1 MKSKAH
7 FKGHPLHPILVSFP
21 IAFFIGVLV
30 FDVLGWYYR
39 RDDFH
44 STAMYLEIAGIAF
57 GLLAAVPGF
66 IDYLFIV
73 PPDSSAKKRATKHG
87 LINVSMV
94 IIFAAAL
101 LLRQKED
108 VSILS
113 VIALEFA
120 GVVLL
125 GISGWLGGTLV
136 YRNQIGVDIRYAHA
150 GKWKE
155 EFKHNEDGTMT
166 IETADDLKVNQM
178 KLLHIDG
185 NRVVVCKTEKGYVA
199 FQDRCTHRGGSLAG
213 GSLICG
219 TVQCPWHGSQFDV
232 FTGSVMAGPA
242 TKSISIYR
250 TKTFAGK
257 VVIAIHNQSL
267 PEEISEVAK

>member
-166 IETADDLKVNQM
+166 IETADDLKVNKM

-185 NRVVVCKTEKGYVA
+185 NRVLVCKT
-199 FQDRCTHRGGSLAG
+199 
-213 GSLICG
+213 
-219 TVQCPWHGSQFDV
+219 
-232 FTGSVMAGPA
+232 
-242 TKSISIYR
+242 
-250 TKTFAGK
+250 
-257 VVIAIHNQSL
+257 
-267 PEEISEVAK
+267 